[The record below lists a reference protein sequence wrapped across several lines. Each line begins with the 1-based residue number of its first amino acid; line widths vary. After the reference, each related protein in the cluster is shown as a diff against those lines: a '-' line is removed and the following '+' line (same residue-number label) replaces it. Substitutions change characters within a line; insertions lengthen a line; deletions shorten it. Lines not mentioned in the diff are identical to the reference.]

1 MAIPFLTN
9 IDLNKNELQN
19 AVVQNL
25 GTAPSSPSEGQIYF
39 DSTGGDKKMYYHN
52 GSAWVSMS
60 GDIDAVTVNAG
71 EGLEVEAGS
80 ASTTSGAFSVTLGLQ
95 SAVAGSGLSYSSGVL
110 SVDTLNQDTTGNAAT
125 VTTNANLTGD
135 VTSSGNATTIAADA
149 VHASMINDDLI
160 SASASALTSGLA
172 STDEFLISDA
182 GTLKNMD
189 VSVLQS
195 YLQSNLTFT
204 TNTNTNQLT
213 TFVVEDGDGTEVTI
227 SQGKQWKFVEGTGID
242 INWTDTDSGADGDE
256 YDLTLTVD
264 LEGTEVKS
272 TGESGGTKF
281 LREDGDGTCSW
292 QSVSTTDVDV
302 NVANL
307 TARLP
312 QITENV
318 TIGDATD
325 VTVTTAGDLVVTGD
339 LTISGDTVTA
349 NVATL
354 DVEDKNIT
362 VNKSSGDSSS
372 TANGAGLTIQDAVDA
387 STDATMLW
395 DATNDEFDFSHAI
408 NVTGNISVSGTVDG
422 IDIATDVAA
431 NTAKVTNVTTNL
443 GITGTNVA
451 RTITSSD
458 GTDAVIPV
466 ATTSVSGVMSA
477 AQVTALNANTAKN
490 TNVSTDLGVTTSST
504 TLVVT
509 SSDGTNATLPVATT
523 SAGGVMS
530 AALFDSLAAAQ
541 TSGNVTTAITNN
553 HNAKNKSWVL
563 NATTDGVA
571 STDNI
576 TYTITHGLGASRLYK
591 VEVIE
596 SSGNGQTVFVD
607 TKRPSDT
614 TIVVVF
620 GAAVTAGDY
629 TALVTKID

>member
-19 AVVQNL
+19 AVVQSL

-39 DSTGGDKKMYYHN
+39 DSTVGDKKMYYHN

-160 SASASALTSGLA
+160 SGSASALTSGLA

-281 LREDGDGTCSW
+281 LREDGDGTSSW

-302 NVANL
+302 NIANL

-325 VTVTTAGDLVVTGD
+325 VTVTTAGNLVVTGD

-387 STDATMLW
+387 STDATILW

-408 NVTGNISVSGTVDG
+408 NITGNISVSGSVDG
-422 IDIATDVAA
+422 IADLAGAVNA
-431 NTAKVTNVTTNL
+431 NTAKVTNVSTN
-443 GITGTNVA
+443 
-451 RTITSSD
+451 
-458 GTDAVIPV
+458 
-466 ATTSVSGVMSA
+466 
-477 AQVTALNANTAKN
+477 
-490 TNVSTDLGVTTSST
+490 LGVTTSST

-530 AALFDSLAAAQ
+530 AALFDTLAAAQ
-541 TSGNVTTAITNN
+541 TSANVTTAINNN
-553 HNAKNKSWVL
+553 HTAKNKSWVL
-563 NATTDGVA
+563 NNTTSGVA
-571 STDNI
+571 SSDNI
-576 TYTITHGLGASRLYK
+576 TYTITHGFSGTASRLYK

-607 TKRPSDT
+607 TKRPNNT
-614 TIVVVF
+614 TIVIVF
-620 GAAVTAGDY
+620 GSAVTAGDY